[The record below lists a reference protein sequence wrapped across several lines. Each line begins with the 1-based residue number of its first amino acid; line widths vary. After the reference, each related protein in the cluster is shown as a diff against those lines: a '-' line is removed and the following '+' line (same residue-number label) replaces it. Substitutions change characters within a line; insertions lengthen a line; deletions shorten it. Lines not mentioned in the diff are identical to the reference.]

1 MTAIGAAWWKYTENG
16 KQYLSIGIDKEL
28 LPLAIREGKTLT
40 LWEIPDE
47 ERKDKEKSPH
57 YRLLL
62 GDAQKKNNGN
72 N

>member
-28 LPLAIREGKTLT
+28 LPFAIREGKTLT
-40 LWEIPDE
+40 LWEIPE
-47 ERKDKEKSPH
+47 AERTSDKSPH
-57 YRLLL
+57 YKLLL
-62 GDAQKKNNGN
+62 GDAQKKSNGN